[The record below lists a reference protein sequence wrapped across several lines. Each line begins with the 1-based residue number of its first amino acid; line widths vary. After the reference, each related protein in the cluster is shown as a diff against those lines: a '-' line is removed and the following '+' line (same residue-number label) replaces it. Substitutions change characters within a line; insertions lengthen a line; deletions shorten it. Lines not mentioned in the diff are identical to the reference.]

1 MDILHNLG
9 YIAGLCTT
17 IAFIPQVIRTWKTRH
32 AGDISYAMLI
42 LLISG
47 VSLWLIYG
55 MVIDEGPV
63 IIANSVTLLL
73 LLILTIMKR
82 TFT

>member
-1 MDILHNLG
+1 MEILQNLG

-17 IAFIPQVIRTWKTRH
+17 IAFIPQVIRTWQTRH
-32 AGDISYAMLI
+32 AGDISYGMLI

-55 MVIDEGPV
+55 MIIDEGPV
-63 IIANSVTLLL
+63 IIANSVTLVL